1 MTTAT
6 IRTLTDA
13 KRWLAG
19 WKPVR
24 KVKPVPLPPL
34 PSRRKKAK

>member
-1 MTTAT
+1 MILRNTQ
-6 IRTLTDA
+6 DVE
-13 KRWLAG
+13 RWLSG

-34 PSRRKKAK
+34 PKKKAKGKR